1 MTDPLKRVEYSEGRG
16 FISATEEIIEDLRNG
31 RMVVLVDAEDREN
44 EGDLVIPAQMA
55 TPDAINF
62 MARYGRGLICLAL
75 TEERA
80 DALRLEAMARTN
92 RTRMGTAFTVSIE
105 AKDGISTGISA
116 ADRSHTI
123 RTAIDPSKDHRDLV
137 SPGHVFPLIARDGG
151 VLVRAGHTE
160 ASVDLARM
168 AGLTPAGVI
177 CEIMNDDGTMARMPD
192 LVAFAQRHG
201 LKIGTIEDMVAHR
214 LKHDSIVKRVGETTV
229 SSAFGGNFRMLAY
242 ETTVDAVQ
250 HLALVKGDV
259 SQPGPVLVRVHAV
272 DPAADLLGI
281 GTATAQPTQI
291 ARAMAMIAAEGR
303 GIIVLIRDLRP
314 KAVSQWIETH
324 SGTPTPVASI
334 RPGRERRQ
342 VEIGIGSQILRDL
355 GVTEMVLLSN
365 SQTQSYVGVE
375 GHGLKIVGQRKI
387 G

>member
-1 MTDPLKRVEYSEGRG
+1 MTEPLKRVEYSEGRG

-80 DALRLEAMARTN
+80 EALRLESMARTN

-105 AKDGISTGISA
+105 AKEGISTGISA

-123 RTAIDPSKDHRDLV
+123 RTAIDVSKDHRDLV

-192 LVAFAQRHG
+192 LVAFAQLHG

-214 LKHDSIVKRVGETTV
+214 LKHDSIIKRVAETEV
-229 SSAFGGNFRMLAY
+229 ASAFGGDFRLVAY
-242 ETTVDAVQ
+242 ETTVDAVE

-259 SQPGPVLVRVHAV
+259 SLPGPVLVRVHAV
-272 DPAADLLGI
+272 DPATDLLGI
-281 GTATAQPTQI
+281 GSASVQPTQI
-291 ARAMAMIAAEGR
+291 ARAMEAIATEGR
-303 GIIVLIRDLRP
+303 GVIVLIRDLRP
-314 KAVSQWIETH
+314 KAVSQWVATH
-324 SGTPTPVASI
+324 SSTQKSVQSI

-355 GVTEMVLLSN
+355 GVTEMILLSN
-365 SQTQSYVGVE
+365 SQSHSYVGVE

>member
-1 MTDPLKRVEYSEGRG
+1 MTEPLKRVEYSEGRG
-16 FISATEEIIEDLRNG
+16 FISATDEIIEDLRNG

-62 MARYGRGLICLAL
+62 MARFGRGLICLAL

-105 AKDGISTGISA
+105 AKEGISTGISA

-214 LKHDSIVKRVGETTV
+214 LRHDRIVTRVAEKEV
-229 SSAFGGNFRMLAY
+229 SSAFGGGFRMVAY

-250 HLALVKGDV
+250 HLALVKGNL
-259 SQPGPVLVRVHAV
+259 SHPGPVLVRVHAV

-281 GTATAQPTQI
+281 GALAAQPTRI
-291 ARAMAMIAAEGR
+291 AQAMDLIAKEGR
-303 GIIVLIRDLRP
+303 GVIVLIRDLRP
-314 KAVSQWIETH
+314 KAVSQWIDAQA
-324 SGTPTPVASI
+324 GVGNPVAAI
-334 RPGRERRQ
+334 RPSRERRQ

-355 GVTEMVLLSN
+355 GVTDMVLLSN
-365 SQTQSYVGVE
+365 SPSQSYVGIE
-375 GHGLKIVGQRKI
+375 GYGLKIVGQKKI